1 MSHPMP
7 RMSLD
12 ARSEAIMD
20 RAAARAWAA
29 EKRSIARKN
38 RRDLANAR
46 KRRWDGCRL
55 MYRAAMRLI
64 RTVEGLPRVRQ

>member
-12 ARSEAIMD
+12 ARAEAIMD

-46 KRRWDGCRL
+46 RRRWDGCRL
-55 MYRAAMRLI
+55 MYRAAMRVI
-64 RTVEGLPRVRQ
+64 RRMDGRPCV

>member
-12 ARSEAIMD
+12 ARAEAIMD

-46 KRRWDGCRL
+46 RRRWSGCRL
-55 MYRAAMRLI
+55 MYRAAMRVI
-64 RTVEGLPRVRQ
+64 RRMDGRPCV

>member
-12 ARSEAIMD
+12 ARAEAIASRADD
-20 RAAARAWAA
+20 RAWSNR
-29 EKRSIARKN
+29 KRIIARKN

-46 KRRWDGCRL
+46 KRRWEGCRL

-64 RTVEGLPRVRQ
+64 RTVEGLPRVR